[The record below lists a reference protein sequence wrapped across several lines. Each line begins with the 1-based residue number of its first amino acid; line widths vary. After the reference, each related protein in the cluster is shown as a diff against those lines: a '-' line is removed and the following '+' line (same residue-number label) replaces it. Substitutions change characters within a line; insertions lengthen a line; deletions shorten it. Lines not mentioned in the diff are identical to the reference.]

1 MQPKFYGL
9 ARVFQWLGGW
19 RMAQA
24 IQAVALRRRAG
35 AEKDVLGYQLPTA
48 LAIKVKT
55 LYTDL

>member
-1 MQPKFYGL
+1 
-9 ARVFQWLGGW
+9 
-19 RMAQA
+19 MAQA

-35 AEKDVLGYQLPTA
+35 AEKDVLGYQLLTA